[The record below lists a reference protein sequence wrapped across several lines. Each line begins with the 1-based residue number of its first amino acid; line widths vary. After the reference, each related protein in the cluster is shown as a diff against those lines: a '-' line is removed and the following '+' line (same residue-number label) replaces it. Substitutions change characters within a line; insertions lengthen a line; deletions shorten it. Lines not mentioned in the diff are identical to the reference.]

1 MLRNLVPSEVVTSVK
16 ALDYQAK
23 FKAGFRHL
31 LFDLDN
37 TLTTYAFDAPDAE
50 LTSFINELKAIGFTV
65 SIVSNSGAKRVNP
78 FIEALGVGG
87 KASCKKPTIGVLQ
100 TLIGTDLESIILIGD
115 QLLTDVWAA
124 NRLGVRS
131 VLVHP
136 IDVSTDKV
144 FTSFNRKLER
154 FFVNRIR
161 AKYPAVYDQRL
172 KSRYE

>member
-23 FKAGFRHL
+23 YKAGFRHL

-37 TLTTYAFDAPDAE
+37 TLTTYAFDAPNAE
-50 LTSFINELKAIGFTV
+50 LISFINELKAIGFTV
-65 SIVSNSGAKRVNP
+65 SIVSNSGAKRVTP
-78 FIEALGVGG
+78 FMDALGVGG
-87 KASCKKPTIGVLQ
+87 KPSCKKPTIGVLQ
-100 TLIGTDLESIILIGD
+100 TIIGTDLESIILIGD

-136 IDVSTDKV
+136 IDLSTDKA
-144 FTSFNRKLER
+144 FTKFNRTLER
-154 FFVNRIR
+154 FFVKRIR
-161 AKYPAVYDQRL
+161 SKYPAVYDQRL

>member
-23 FKAGFRHL
+23 YKAGFRHL

-100 TLIGTDLESIILIGD
+100 TLLARI
-115 QLLTDVWAA
+115 W
-124 NRLGVRS
+124 NRL
-131 VLVHP
+131 
-136 IDVSTDKV
+136 
-144 FTSFNRKLER
+144 F
-154 FFVNRIR
+154 
-161 AKYPAVYDQRL
+161 
-172 KSRYE
+172 

>member
-23 FKAGFRHL
+23 YKAGFRHL

>member
-1 MLRNLVPSEVVTSVK
+1 
-16 ALDYQAK
+16 
-23 FKAGFRHL
+23 
-31 LFDLDN
+31 
-37 TLTTYAFDAPDAE
+37 
-50 LTSFINELKAIGFTV
+50 
-65 SIVSNSGAKRVNP
+65 
-78 FIEALGVGG
+78 
-87 KASCKKPTIGVLQ
+87 
-100 TLIGTDLESIILIGD
+100 LESIILIGD